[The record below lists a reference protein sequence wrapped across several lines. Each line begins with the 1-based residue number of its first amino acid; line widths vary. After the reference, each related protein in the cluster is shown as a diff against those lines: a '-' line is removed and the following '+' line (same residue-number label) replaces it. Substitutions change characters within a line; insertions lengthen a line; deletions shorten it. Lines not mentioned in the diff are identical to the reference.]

1 MQQSDADI
9 KLLGGDLNALPLTGK
24 KQPYGI
30 LRSVMRDALT
40 ERYPDASF
48 HPWFATFGNVRN
60 TYTKGAYP
68 ERIDYLMFTARP
80 GIDMT
85 TKEFIMP
92 MFMTRDE
99 NKALVSLSDHEALHA
114 EFQVR
119 VKVTV
124 NKKANVRKNKQR
136 PRFRTTWRRWSVLS
150 F

>member
-30 LRSVMRDALT
+30 LRSVLRDALT

-60 TYTKGAYP
+60 TYTRGAYP
-68 ERIDYLMFTARP
+68 ERIDYLMFAARP

-92 MFMTRDE
+92 MFMTRDDQ
-99 NKALVSLSDHEALHA
+99 KALVSLSDHEALHA
-114 EFQVR
+114 EFL
-119 VKVTV
+119 VKVNHS
-124 NKKANVRKNKQR
+124 NKKSNQIIKQEVVRER
-136 PRFRTTWRRWSVLS
+136 PRHRT
-150 F
+150 